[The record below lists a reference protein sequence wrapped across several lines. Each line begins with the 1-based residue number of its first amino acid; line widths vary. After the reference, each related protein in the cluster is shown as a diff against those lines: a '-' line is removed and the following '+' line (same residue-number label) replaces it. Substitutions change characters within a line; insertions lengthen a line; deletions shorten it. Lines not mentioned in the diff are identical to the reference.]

1 VRRRRRCFEGSF
13 LSGNA
18 ECWGGTLSP
27 QAAEDAEDIEKDGPR
42 GYLTEHQEEF
52 FVFVWFGAESGS
64 ERVREGIAKD
74 VHGLVGCVRIFKT
87 KEMTPQRV
95 TEARDPMSV
104 LSMTVNASPDRSAII
119 DLSGQIRGS
128 TAMPHRS
135 SGDFMRGCQVLTPP
149 QGERRSTEL
158 SRDHRQRGSV
168 DNGAPRVKQRRF
180 MGLGK
185 IA

>member
-1 VRRRRRCFEGSF
+1 MRRVRRRRRCFEGSF

-95 TEARDPMSV
+95 TEARDPIFAGRQLCRTGEHPPNV
-104 LSMTVNASPDRSAII
+104 
-119 DLSGQIRGS
+119 
-128 TAMPHRS
+128 PHCCRKPTLRP
-135 SGDFMRGCQVLTPP
+135 G
-149 QGERRSTEL
+149 
-158 SRDHRQRGSV
+158 
-168 DNGAPRVKQRRF
+168 
-180 MGLGK
+180 
-185 IA
+185 